1 MLKKGRDI
9 VKNSTWILILCAV
22 VAVITLCFVWSV
34 AALIAAALL
43 LPFAAIR
50 FMNFMRYLSRRK
62 QQDRGVSKAMIRRQ
76 WSVIGVCLGLGIAYL
91 IRGLAGILSAPPSSP
106 AVTTPVSPVEHPV
119 ETVLPTFTV
128 NGSSSA
134 DPDTWGIRWQT
145 FENGELTPDFKRTSP
160 IDFVLP
166 DEYFALPG
174 IAAFRGNPYRDCSSY
189 GTAQIEEETLALTW
203 TAATSTL
210 EGSTWSGSGW
220 TGQPLI
226 VQWDAPTKAVMNL
239 YEEKRQKEGLVELIY
254 ATLDGH
260 IYFLD
265 AEDGS
270 ATRDPINVGMCF
282 KGAGSLDPR
291 GYPLMYVGSGDVNA
305 AGDRPRMFIIS
316 LIDGSILYQYG
327 HEETQAFRKD
337 NEAWCA
343 FDSSP
348 LVDTATDTLIW
359 PGENGLL
366 YTIRLNSRYD
376 ADNGTVSVSPET
388 PVYSRYHTARSGEE
402 AYWYGFEASPV
413 IVGQYLYVSENG
425 GMMYCVDLNTMELMW
440 AQDTKDDSN
449 CTPVFERVSQTEG
462 YIYTAPSLHWTQD
475 DEAKGTIAIY
485 KLDAVTGEIVWET
498 PFDVHTVDGVSGGVQ
513 STPLLGNKGTSL
525 EGLLIVT
532 VSRIPDVH
540 NGCLVA
546 LDTETGEEVWRV
558 DMDHY
563 AWSSPVALY
572 EEDGTGY
579 IVVCDS
585 AGDARLINADGE
597 QLYALSLGGLVEA
610 TPSAFDNRLFVGT
623 RDEQIC
629 CITVS

>member
-1 MLKKGRDI
+1 MKTITFFWIACAI
-9 VKNSTWILILCAV
+9 VAAV
-22 VAVITLCFVWSV
+22 VLCFWWPIT
-34 AALIAAALL
+34 AMIAAVLL
-43 LPFAAIR
+43 LLLGGVR
-50 FMNFMRYLSRRK
+50 LVNFMRFLSHRK
-62 QQDRGVSKAMIRRQ
+62 QQPHRRGSKARVRRQ
-76 WSVIGVCLGLGIAYL
+76 LVVTVACLLLGLAFL
-91 IRGLAGILSAPPSSP
+91 IRGLTGVLSSAPTVPVQTPSGESPSSP
-106 AVTTPVSPVEHPV
+106 SPVEPPP
-119 ETVLPTFTV
+119 PTFAVT
-128 NGSSSA
+128 GSSSA
-134 DPDTWGIRWQT
+134 DPSKWGVRWET
-145 FENGELTPDFKRTSP
+145 YENGRSTPDFERAEP
-160 IDFVLP
+160 IEFACP
-166 DEYFALPG
+166 EEYFSLPG
-174 IAAFRGNPYRDCSSY
+174 IAAFRANPYRDQTTY
-189 GTAQIEEETLALTW
+189 GVARVEEEALHLTW

-239 YEEKRQKEGLVELIY
+239 YEEKQQKEDLVEVIY

-270 ATRDPINVGMCF
+270 ATRDPLYVGMCF

-305 AGDRPRMFIIS
+305 AGERPRMFIIS
-316 LIDGSILYQYG
+316 LIDGTILYQYG
-327 HEETQAFRKD
+327 HEEAHALRED
-337 NEAWCA
+337 HDAWCA

-348 LVDTATDTLIW
+348 LVDAATDTLIW

-366 YTIRLNSRYD
+366 YTIKLNSVYD
-376 ADNGTVSVSPET
+376 ADNATVSVSPET
-388 PVYSRYHTARSGEE
+388 PVFSRYHTARSGEE

-425 GMMYCVDLNTMELMW
+425 GLMYCVDLNTMELMW

-449 CTPVFERVSQTEG
+449 GTPVFERVSETEG
-462 YIYTAPSLHWTQD
+462 YVYTAPSLHWTQD
-475 DEAKGTIAIY
+475 ENATGTVAVY

-498 PFDVHTVDGVSGGVQ
+498 PFDVHTVEGVSGGVQ
-513 STPLLGNKGTSL
+513 STSLLGKKGTTL

-532 VSRIPDVH
+532 VSRTPDVYS
-540 NGCLVA
+540 GCLVA
-546 LDTETGEEVWRV
+546 LDTVTGEEVWRV

-579 IVVCDS
+579 VVVCDS
-585 AGDARLINADGE
+585 AGYARLFNAAGE
-597 QLYALSLGGLVEA
+597 QLSVVSLGGLVEA
-610 TPSAFDNRLFVGT
+610 TPSGFGNQLVVGT